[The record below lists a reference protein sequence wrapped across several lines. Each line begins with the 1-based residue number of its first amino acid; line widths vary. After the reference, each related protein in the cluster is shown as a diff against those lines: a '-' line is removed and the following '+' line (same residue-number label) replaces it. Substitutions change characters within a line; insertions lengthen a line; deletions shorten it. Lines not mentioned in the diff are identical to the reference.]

1 MLPSDGG
8 MKIRLQLAFTSRMSS
23 RECKA
28 MALRRRAGG
37 TSTVGGLH
45 KQPTLAVL
53 TYPAAVS
60 EAARII
66 DAAAAPLA

>member
-1 MLPSDGG
+1 
-8 MKIRLQLAFTSRMSS
+8 
-23 RECKA
+23 